1 MSNRPARPTW
11 AQREINHMCDLM
23 VKKDKR
29 EAMLMTLGKMPLPG
43 TVRPTLRGWAAI
55 VTQQPRSAS

>member
-1 MSNRPARPTW
+1 MINRPTPSTW
-11 AQREINHMCDLM
+11 TQREINHICDMM

-43 TVRPTLRGWAAI
+43 TVRPAQTGWAALM
-55 VTQQPRSAS
+55 TMKGAA